1 MVDRVDG
8 TFGNAIGCMPGMNEV
23 KINAASNYPA
33 IKIRALC
40 VIVLMRIL
48 GIRE

>member
-1 MVDRVDG
+1 MADRVDG
-8 TFGNAIGCMPGMNEV
+8 TFGNAVGCM
-23 KINAASNYPA
+23 PA

-40 VIVLMRIL
+40 VIVLMSTL